1 MGPTTSLLYGS
12 GRKEI
17 QAVNESLL
25 GSFVVAKYV
34 NEWIE
39 KVPDFYHGEYLGLR

>member
-17 QAVNESLL
+17 QAVSESLL

-34 NEWIE
+34 
-39 KVPDFYHGEYLGLR
+39 YHGEYLGLR